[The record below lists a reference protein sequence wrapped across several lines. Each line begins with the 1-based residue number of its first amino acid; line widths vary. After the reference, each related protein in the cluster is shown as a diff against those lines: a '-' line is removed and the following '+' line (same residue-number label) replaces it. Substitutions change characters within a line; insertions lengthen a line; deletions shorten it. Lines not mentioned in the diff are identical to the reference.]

1 MLGGLKRAKR
11 DRWLMGVCGGIAHR
25 YGWSSTVVRLAT
37 IVVAIVIPG
46 VSVIPT
52 LLIYF
57 LLGYLSP
64 RQTNS
69 RASSGASPT

>member
-1 MLGGLKRAKR
+1 MLGGLKRATR
-11 DRWLMGVCGGIAHR
+11 DRWIMGVCGGIAHR
-25 YGWSSTVVRLAT
+25 YGWSSMVVRLAT

-57 LLGYLSP
+57 LLGYLLP
-64 RQTNS
+64 ETDEF
-69 RASSGASPT
+69 

>member
-1 MLGGLKRAKR
+1 
-11 DRWLMGVCGGIAHR
+11 
-25 YGWSSTVVRLAT
+25 VVRLAT

-57 LLGYLSP
+57 LLRYLLP
-64 RQTNS
+64 ETEEC
-69 RASSGASPT
+69 